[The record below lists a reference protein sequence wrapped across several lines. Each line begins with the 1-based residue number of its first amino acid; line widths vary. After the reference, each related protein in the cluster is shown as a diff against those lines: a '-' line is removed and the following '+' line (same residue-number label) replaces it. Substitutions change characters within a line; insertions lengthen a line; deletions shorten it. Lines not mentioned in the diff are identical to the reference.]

1 MEYNPETHGD
11 DIDMSD
17 TFFDNQGKRRIVS
30 IYVKECRMKF
40 GRALKFDN
48 SGEDN
53 YTHGIQPSANPQLQ
67 FDGNGQP
74 RLVAR
79 RNHPRIIQEPYAFLR
94 YGANNDTQPL
104 LINDRGNDA
113 VSSMGFEE
121 YEQYYTNLLAAGMGG
136 LEKHNGAHI
145 CEEYLTSYNCK
156 GGEASVNWDASSKAI
171 TDEYCSR
178 NGNETRTL
186 RSLVSKHMN
195 EVTNGMS
202 ITRDQS
208 QFLLGG
214 GHLKRNSIG
223 TPRKCS
229 VNTMNFEDF
238 VTDDDNDSNR
248 NSFTWKN
255 IERFYMNRDQD
266 LSDINLYT
274 FCAKH
279 WIDHKERPP
288 QFFVFH
294 NKPTWPLE

>member
-1 MEYNPETHGD
+1 
-11 DIDMSD
+11 
-17 TFFDNQGKRRIVS
+17 
-30 IYVKECRMKF
+30 
-40 GRALKFDN
+40 
-48 SGEDN
+48 
-53 YTHGIQPSANPQLQ
+53 
-67 FDGNGQP
+67 
-74 RLVAR
+74 
-79 RNHPRIIQEPYAFLR
+79 
-94 YGANNDTQPL
+94 
-104 LINDRGNDA
+104 
-113 VSSMGFEE
+113 
-121 YEQYYTNLLAAGMGG
+121 MGG

-248 NSFTWKN
+248 N
-255 IERFYMNRDQD
+255 
-266 LSDINLYT
+266 
-274 FCAKH
+274 
-279 WIDHKERPP
+279 
-288 QFFVFH
+288 
-294 NKPTWPLE
+294 